1 MCTTYNFADAERRA
15 WFWPLGHEEEALTV
29 WFPVWGFFWMVVKEE
44 SQIRPVGP
52 YDFSTLLVDPPRFS
66 AFRRADSFEKDLGNA
81 N

>member
-1 MCTTYNFADAERRA
+1 
-15 WFWPLGHEEEALTV
+15 
-29 WFPVWGFFWMVVKEE
+29 MVVKEE

-81 N
+81 SDASGYLPRVRRHRVATCSEAPG